1 MEQENKTQSPKV
13 KITVQIWGALAK
25 SINREFKALHI
36 RRDMYLN
43 DLLKREIEELD
54 KEVNFRNT
62 DEIRYR
68 LQGNKLPNRIKV
80 TLELDES
87 LVERMAIVLKEKN
100 IPRDAFINRVLFFLA
115 ARREHL
121 DALGI
126 NHGYQEAPVMRSP
139 ISGAWNSLYSPFM
152 DIRKS
157 NDGRFYTLPCFAD
170 GPFGQDGPNL
180 FAMNCAIDEG
190 NWKQIKEHEE
200 KGKKSI

>member
-1 MEQENKTQSPKV
+1 MEQESKSPKPKV

-54 KEVNFRNT
+54 REVDFRNS

-80 TLELDES
+80 TLELDEE
-87 LVERMAIVLKEKN
+87 LVERMSAVLKAKN

-115 ARREHL
+115 AKREHL

-126 NHGYQEAPVMRSP
+126 NHGHNEVSGKLSP
-139 ISGAWNSLYSPFM
+139 ISGAWASLYSPFM

-157 NDGRFYTLPCFAD
+157 NDGRFYTLPCFVD
-170 GPFGQDGPNL
+170 GPFGQNGPNL
-180 FAMNCAIDEG
+180 FAMNCAIDESH
-190 NWKQIKEHEE
+190 WQQIKSMNEE
-200 KGKKSI
+200 SRKN